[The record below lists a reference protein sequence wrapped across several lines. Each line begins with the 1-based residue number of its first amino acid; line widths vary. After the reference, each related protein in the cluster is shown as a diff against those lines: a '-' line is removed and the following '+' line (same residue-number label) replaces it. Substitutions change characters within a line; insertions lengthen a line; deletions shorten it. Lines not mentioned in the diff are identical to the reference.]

1 MNTDH
6 PTIILIMDGSY
17 VVQICLENKNHNMYH
32 SLIMCI
38 YIHVSFITCVHI
50 HTHTLHSQIII
61 GWSCHK
67 CDFWHNK
74 SSVTTS
80 TSLSW
85 QKMCFVTAKSLSR
98 QNMCLS
104 WHKNVCCDKHTC
116 LSQQTF
122 CRDKHVLSRQTC
134 LSSRQTHF
142 CHDKTVFVAT
152 KLLLWPKSY
161 LWQLPP
167 MITNEDHLHVWKG
180 QENKQKN
187 IKKAHK
193 KVLSSALNWWRVGRF
208 CRLAGSEFQ
217 TVGAMKLKEHPPTD
231 LKAGL
236 GIFKKP
242 PA

>member
-17 VVQICLENKNHNMYH
+17 VVQICLENKNHNMH
-32 SLIMCI
+32 VSLI
-38 YIHVSFITCVHI
+38 
-50 HTHTLHSQIII
+50 THTLHSQIIT

-67 CDFWHNK
+67 RDFWHDK

-85 QKMCFVTAKSLSR
+85 QKMCFVTAKSLSW
-98 QNMCLS
+98 N
-104 WHKNVCCDKHTC
+104 KNVCCNKYTC

-122 CRDKHVLSRQTC
+122 CRDKHVLSWQTC

-180 QENKQKN
+180 Q
-187 IKKAHK
+187 
-193 KVLSSALNWWRVGRF
+193 
-208 CRLAGSEFQ
+208 
-217 TVGAMKLKEHPPTD
+217 
-231 LKAGL
+231 
-236 GIFKKP
+236 
-242 PA
+242 